1 MKSILQIIIWIVLIV
16 LSSIRTDA
24 QEIIR
29 GQVKDA
35 IGGQPLIGAA
45 IQTNLNTS
53 GTTTDRNGHFELI
66 IPNGVYSLT
75 VSYIG
80 YKKTEKQFD
89 KTQQKGLLLIE
100 LQPDIVGLDEVNII
114 ATYARERET
123 PVAATTIKTATIER
137 EMGNQDYPEI
147 MKMVPGV
154 YATKL
159 GGGTGDARISIRGF
173 QQENLALLL
182 NGVPVSSVENGL
194 VYWSNWAG
202 LGDATQTIQVQRG
215 LGASR
220 VALNSVGGTIN
231 IITKSSEAITGGS
244 IRYAVSDYGNQKTT
258 ISLSSGKL
266 KNNYAVTFL
275 GSRTKGPG
283 YIDATS
289 VNAWAWFLTISKEI
303 NQSQKIVFTGLGSP
317 ERHGQRNYGLTKEQ
331 YDLYGNKYNPN
342 WGMFNGEI
350 NSLSENFYHKPQ
362 LSLNHYWTIN
372 EKALLTSS
380 VYVSFGNGGGKFSE
394 SFMSQPANSFRKNNQ
409 IDWDAVYQQNIM
421 NTDTFQL
428 ANGQKVTGFSKIIQ
442 TNYLASHIWYGGL
455 STLNLQVNEHFK
467 LITGLHARYFKSNL
481 KEEISNLLGGN
492 FWIDSYGWAI
502 EGIGGRQ
509 QIKRTGDIINV
520 DNDSRVDVVSYF
532 LQGEYST
539 GRLSLFLA
547 STVNNTWYRR
557 NDRINYLENTESQ
570 IVTKPGAD
578 FKTGINFNLDA
589 FSNIYGNAGFYS
601 KAPYFKFIYTNFSNS
616 VATNPA
622 NEKITS
628 AEVGYNFHKSLTTIN
643 LNAYYTLW
651 KDKSLLSRENIQ
663 LENNA
668 QTRALIRGLNAVHK
682 GLELE
687 ISQQITSGLNLGAVA
702 SIGDWR
708 WKNDVIAMLY
718 NDNQELIDSTAVFV
732 KDIKVGDAPQFTLG
746 IYGELRLPDGWTIN
760 ANWLYYG
767 NLYAN
772 FDPAGRNNP
781 DDRSQP
787 YRIPDYTMA
796 DLHVGRGFNIGEFN
810 ANVAISCYNILNKES
825 IMRGED
831 GPLHDLNTFT
841 GFWSPGR
848 TFNFSMK
855 IAF

>member
-1 MKSILQIIIWIVLIV
+1 MKSIFQIIIWVILTGIT
-16 LSSIRTDA
+16 LSGVNA
-24 QEIIR
+24 QETIR

-35 IGGQPLIGAA
+35 SGGQPLVGAA
-45 IQTNLNTS
+45 IQTNLNTTA
-53 GTTTDRNGHFELI
+53 TTTDQNGHFEISVSIGVNRLI
-66 IPNGVYSLT
+66 

-80 YKKTEKQFD
+80 YKNAEVQLGKAEF
-89 KTQQKGLLLIE
+89 KGLLLIE

-114 ATYARERET
+114 AAYARERVT
-123 PVAATTIKTATIER
+123 PIAATTIKAATIER

-147 MKMVPGV
+147 MKLTPGV

-231 IITKSSEAITGGS
+231 IITKSTEAEKGGS
-244 IRYAVSDYGNQKTT
+244 IRYAVSDFGNQKTT

-266 KNNYAVTFL
+266 ENDFAFTFL

-283 YIDATS
+283 YVDATG
-289 VNAWAWFLTISKEI
+289 VDAWAYFLTISKEI
-303 NQSQKIVFTGLGSP
+303 NKSQILVFTVLGSP

-331 YDLYGNKYNPN
+331 FDLYGNKYNPN

-362 LSLNHYWTIN
+362 ISLNHYWTIN

-380 VYVSFGNGGGKFSE
+380 AYVSFGNGGGKYSE
-394 SFMSQPANSFRKNNQ
+394 SFMSGPANSFRKNNQ
-409 IDWDAVYQQNIM
+409 IDWDAVYLQNIN

-428 ANGQKVTGFSKIIQ
+428 TNGQYVSGFSKVIQ
-442 TNYLASHIWYGGL
+442 TNYLASHVWFGGL
-455 STLNLQVNEHFK
+455 STLNLQVNENFK
-467 LITGLHARYFKSNL
+467 LISGIHARYFKSNL
-481 KEEISNLLGGN
+481 REEISDLLGGN
-492 FWIDSYGWAI
+492 FWIDNYSWAI

-509 QIKRTGDIINV
+509 QVKGKGDIINV
-520 DNDSRVDVVSYF
+520 DTDSRVDVVSYF
-532 LQGEYST
+532 IQGEYSI
-539 GRLSLFLA
+539 GKLSVFLA
-547 STVNNTWYRR
+547 STINNTWYRR
-557 NDRINYLENTESQ
+557 YDRINYIEDTQSSL
-570 IVTKPGAD
+570 VTKPGAD
-578 FKTGINFNLDA
+578 IKTGINFNLDKHH
-589 FSNIYGNAGFYS
+589 NIYANAGYYS
-601 KAPYFKFIYTNFSNS
+601 KAPYFKFIFANFSNAVVENS
-616 VATNPA
+616 V
-622 NEKITS
+622 NEKVS
-628 AEVGYNFHKSLTTIN
+628 SVEVGYKYHKYLTNIN

-651 KDKSLLSRENIQ
+651 EDKSLLSNENIQ
-663 LENNA
+663 LGNKTE
-668 QTRALIRGLNAVHK
+668 TRALISGLDALHK
-682 GLELE
+682 GVELE
-687 ISQQITSGLNLGAVA
+687 INTQVANNFNLGAST

-708 WKNDVIAMLY
+708 WKNDVNALLY
-718 NDNQELIDSTAVFV
+718 NDNQELIDSTSVFV

-746 IYGELRLPDGWTIN
+746 LYGELRTSFGVTIN
-760 ANWLYYG
+760 VNWLYYS

-787 YRIPDYTMA
+787 YRIPDYSVA
-796 DLHVGRGFNIGEFN
+796 DMHLGYDFSIGELK
-810 ANVAISCYNILNKES
+810 ANTTISCYNILNKES

-831 GPLHDLNTFT
+831 GSSHDLDTFA

-848 TFNFSMK
+848 TFNFSLK